1 VAIYCLNC
9 TAREE
14 RAVVGQLRT
23 VATKQGWTVIKAFVD
38 RPGAGRT
45 QWAALNQAL
54 AAREADLVMIPSFA
68 GIGESVSD
76 VLEEIV
82 RLRDAT
88 CDIYVHDAG
97 LDTTSPIDQVLFR
110 IVDALRSVEKA
121 GAKRSAAAL
130 DRAARSKTVE
140 ATPYQHSVIRG
151 ALSSGLKPREVAKLL
166 KVPIGLVHAVAKEG

>member
-1 VAIYCLNC
+1 MVD
-9 TAREE
+9 R
-14 RAVVGQLRT
+14 LRT

-45 QWAALNQAL
+45 QWAALSRAL
-54 AAREADLVMIPSFA
+54 AAREADLLMVPSFA

-82 RLRDAT
+82 RLRDAG
-88 CDIYVHDAG
+88 CDLYIHDAD
-97 LDTTSPIDQVLFR
+97 LDTTSPIDRVLFR
-110 IVDALRSVEKA
+110 IVDALRSVETA
-121 GAKRSAAAL
+121 EAKRHAAAHG
-130 DRAARSKTVE
+130 RAARTKTLE

-166 KVPIGLVHAVAKEG
+166 KVPLGLVQVVAKDE

>member
-1 VAIYCLNC
+1 MW
-9 TAREE
+9 RS
-14 RAVVGQLRT
+14 R
-23 VATKQGWTVIKAFVD
+23 
-38 RPGAGRT
+38 GRSST
-45 QWAALNQAL
+45 TSLPAALSRAL

-68 GIGESVSD
+68 GIGVTVSD

-82 RLRDAT
+82 RLRDAG

-97 LDTTSPIDQVLFR
+97 LDTSSPIDRVLFR

-121 GAKRSAAAL
+121 GAKHSTTAL
-130 DRAARSKTVE
+130 DRAARTKKLK

-166 KVPIGLVHAVAKEG
+166 KLPIGLVQVVAKEG

>member
-1 VAIYCLNC
+1 M
-9 TAREE
+9 
-14 RAVVGQLRT
+14 GQLRS
-23 VATKQGWTVIKAFVD
+23 VATKQGWTVINAFVD
-38 RPGAGRT
+38 RPGADRT

-54 AAREADLVMIPSFA
+54 AAGKADLVMFPSFA

-82 RLRDAT
+82 RLRDAGS
-88 CDIYVHDAG
+88 DLYVHDAG
-97 LDTTSPIDQVLFR
+97 LDTSSPIDRVLFR

-121 GAKRSAAAL
+121 GAKRSTTAL
-130 DRAARSKTVE
+130 DRATRTKTLK

-166 KVPIGLVHAVAKEG
+166 KLPIGLVQVVAKEG

>member
-1 VAIYCLNC
+1 MVD
-9 TAREE
+9 R
-14 RAVVGQLRT
+14 LRT

-45 QWAALNQAL
+45 QWAALSRAL
-54 AAREADLVMIPSFA
+54 AAREADLLMVPSFA

-82 RLRDAT
+82 RLRDAG
-88 CDIYVHDAG
+88 CDLYVHDAD
-97 LDTTSPIDQVLFR
+97 LDTTSPIDRVLFR
-110 IVDALRSVEKA
+110 IVDALRSVETA
-121 GAKRSAAAL
+121 GAKRPAATR
-130 DRAARSKTVE
+130 DRAAPTKTLE

-166 KVPIGLVHAVAKEG
+166 KVPLGLVQVVAKDE

>member
-1 VAIYCLNC
+1 MVD
-9 TAREE
+9 R
-14 RAVVGQLRT
+14 LRT

-38 RPGAGRT
+38 RPGTGST
-45 QWAALNQAL
+45 QWAALNQTL
-54 AAREADLVMIPSFA
+54 VAREVDLVMIPSFA

-82 RLRDAT
+82 RLHDAN

-110 IVDALRSVEKA
+110 IVDALRSVETA
-121 GAKRSAAAL
+121 GVKRPVGVR
-130 DRAARSKTVE
+130 DRAARTKTLE

-151 ALSSGLKPREVAKLL
+151 ALSSGLKPREVAKIL
-166 KVPIGLVHAVAKEG
+166 KVPIGLVQEVAKEG

>member
-110 IVDALRSVEKA
+110 IV